1 MFIKLTPSWGTE
13 KKINL
18 YSVWCFSD
26 LFPVLQ
32 RLRNEGVRRYGNV
45 VIIVKS
51 LVSGVLVGIWHKHT
65 SWSAEPKRCSVLTVG
80 LTPATRLSPA
90 SNMSWKRG
98 RRETVLG
105 GHCWHVAQGTLPEIQ
120 KGLWEK
126 LRVEREGVA
135 CINWRKNGL
144 IMVFSWG

>member
-1 MFIKLTPSWGTE
+1 MQCPHCGL
-13 KKINL
+13 
-18 YSVWCFSD
+18 D
-26 LFPVLQ
+26 
-32 RLRNEGVRRYGNV
+32 
-45 VIIVKS
+45 
-51 LVSGVLVGIWHKHT
+51 T
-65 SWSAEPKRCSVLTVG
+65 SHQAVTG
-80 LTPATRLSPA
+80 QHAA
-90 SNMSWKRG
+90 SNMSWKQG

-144 IMVFSWG
+144 IMVFS